1 MSSTDHNQQDEEE
14 GTLGMALGFRI
25 VEDGDQLF
33 LAEAEISP
41 YVDQPEEL
49 GVTLVF
55 HPLEGINPVE
65 ASEEMDWPAW
75 PIDIDDDLTRDGS
88 QPIAAQFQA
97 IVRQLHQLPASQL
110 QKYLDDARDADAA
123 GEAEDE

>member
-1 MSSTDHNQQDEEE
+1 MTNSEHDHEE

-25 VEDGDQLF
+25 VEDGGQLF

-65 ASEEMDWPAW
+65 ASDEMDWPAW
-75 PIDIDDDLTRDGS
+75 PIDIDDDLARDGS
-88 QPIAAQFQA
+88 LPIPAQFQA
-97 IVRQLHQLPASQL
+97 IVRQLHQLSSSQL
-110 QKYLDDARDADAA
+110 QQYLNAAR
-123 GEAEDE
+123 EAEEE

>member
-1 MSSTDHNQQDEEE
+1 MEHKEHDHDHEE

-25 VEDGDQLF
+25 IEDGEQHF

-41 YVDQPEEL
+41 YVDQPGEL

-55 HPLEGINPVE
+55 HPLEGIDPVD

-88 QPIAAQFQA
+88 QPIPAQFQQ
-97 IVRQLHQLPASQL
+97 IVHQLHTISETKLRE
-110 QKYLDDARDADAA
+110 YLAAARA
-123 GEAEDE
+123 EAEAGGEEE

>member
-1 MSSTDHNQQDEEE
+1 MSSTEHNHQDEE

-55 HPLEGINPVE
+55 HPLEGINPIE

-88 QPIAAQFQA
+88 QPIAEQFQA

-110 QKYLDDARDADAA
+110 KKYLDDARDADSMDGA
-123 GEAEDE
+123 GEE

>member
-1 MSSTDHNQQDEEE
+1 MTNSEHEHDE

-25 VEDGDQLF
+25 VEDGGQFF

-65 ASEEMDWPAW
+65 ASDDMDWPAW
-75 PIDIDDDLTRDGS
+75 PIDIDDDLTRNGN
-88 QPIAAQFQA
+88 QQIPGQFQE
-97 IVRQLHQLPASQL
+97 IVKQLHQLSTSQL
-110 QKYLDDARDADAA
+110 QQYLNSARAA
-123 GEAEDE
+123 EEE

>member
-1 MSSTDHNQQDEEE
+1 MANTEHDHDQEHDHEE

-25 VEDGDQLF
+25 VEEGGQLF

-41 YVDQPEEL
+41 YMDQPEEL

-55 HPLEGINPVE
+55 HPLEGIDPVD

-75 PIDIDDDLTRDGS
+75 PLDIDDDLTRDGS

-97 IVRQLHQLPASQL
+97 IVRQLHGLPESKL
-110 QKYLDDARDADAA
+110 REYLAAARA
-123 GEAEDE
+123 EAEE

>member
-1 MSSTDHNQQDEEE
+1 MSSTEHNHDDEE

-25 VEDGDQLF
+25 LEDGDQLF

-55 HPLEGINPVE
+55 HPLEGINPVG

-88 QPIAAQFQA
+88 QPIATQFQA
-97 IVRQLHQLPASQL
+97 IVRQLHQLPTSQL
-110 QKYLDDARDADAA
+110 QKYLEDARNDDAS
-123 GEAEDE
+123 GEEEDQ